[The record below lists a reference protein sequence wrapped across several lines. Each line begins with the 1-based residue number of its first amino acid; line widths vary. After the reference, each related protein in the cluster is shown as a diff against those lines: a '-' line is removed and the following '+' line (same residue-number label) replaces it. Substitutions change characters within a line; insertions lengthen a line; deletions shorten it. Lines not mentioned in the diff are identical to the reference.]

1 MLLCQWTVNNKSGR
15 HMGQSGNIYK
25 NLIYI
30 KINSA
35 PTHLGFCIRWGVQF
49 ICGRGGQENQTWKL
63 QSTFSAF
70 HRSAWVMHRF
80 CFWHLHNF
88 CGNEG
93 EILLH
98 QRSHLFGC
106 LDDNKLWR
114 GLLQR
119 FNLTDTRTQRPE
131 TCCAARVADMLS
143 LSQVYCSLKMVFTTL
158 F

>member
-1 MLLCQWTVNNKSGR
+1 VVRKIKRENFKAHFPLFIVRLELCIAFVFDT
-15 HMGQSGNIYK
+15 Y
-25 NLIYI
+25 
-30 KINSA
+30 
-35 PTHLGFCIRWGVQF
+35 T
-49 ICGRGGQENQTWKL
+49 
-63 QSTFSAF
+63 TFVATK
-70 HRSAWVMHRF
+70 
-80 CFWHLHNF
+80 
-88 CGNEG
+88 G